1 MSDAKWSRLEN
12 AAKIFPSTTSREDT
26 KVFRFTCELTEM
38 VQEAPL
44 QAALEETLE
53 FFPFYRYSLRR
64 GLFWYFYE
72 ESREKPVVREEH
84 LPPCSK
90 LYHPDRHGLLFS
102 VTYYR
107 CRINLEVYHS
117 LTDGTGALAFLRM
130 LTIHYIKQVHGE
142 GVLSHE
148 ALRNAVPV
156 PERMSDSFARYYTGK
171 KKYEKQKV
179 KRAYRISGIRLP
191 DHQIRVIEGTAS
203 ASQILQKSHEYGTTA
218 SIFLCSVLLRA
229 IHAQMPKRAEKYP
242 VNLSVPVNLRNYFP
256 SESARNFFSVITVG
270 YDFGKN
276 LDDFAS
282 VIAAVKEGFAKELT
296 EEKVKG
302 RLNDLCALEHN
313 LLTRMVPLFLKD
325 ISLNIAHRVAAREIT
340 MAFSNIGRVDM
351 PAEMAPYLRQ
361 FGVFVSTKRMQVCL
375 CSYGDRLTMGFS
387 APFVDTSVQRH
398 FFRQLTE
405 MGIDVELTANVQ
417 EGGVAHADL

>member
-142 GVLSHE
+142 GALSHE

-156 PERMSDSFARYYTGK
+156 PERMSDSFARYYRK
-171 KKYEKQKV
+171 EK
-179 KRAYRISGIRLP
+179 IR
-191 DHQIRVIEGTAS
+191 
-203 ASQILQKSHEYGTTA
+203 
-218 SIFLCSVLLRA
+218 
-229 IHAQMPKRAEKYP
+229 
-242 VNLSVPVNLRNYFP
+242 
-256 SESARNFFSVITVG
+256 
-270 YDFGKN
+270 DFT
-276 LDDFAS
+276 F
-282 VIAAVKEGFAKELT
+282 
-296 EEKVKG
+296 
-302 RLNDLCALEHN
+302 
-313 LLTRMVPLFLKD
+313 
-325 ISLNIAHRVAAREIT
+325 
-340 MAFSNIGRVDM
+340 IG
-351 PAEMAPYLRQ
+351 
-361 FGVFVSTKRMQVCL
+361 
-375 CSYGDRLTMGFS
+375 
-387 APFVDTSVQRH
+387 
-398 FFRQLTE
+398 
-405 MGIDVELTANVQ
+405 
-417 EGGVAHADL
+417 

>member
-191 DHQIRVIEGTAS
+191 DHQIRVKAEG
-203 ASQILQKSHEYGTTA
+203 QWYPRYG
-218 SIFLCSVLLRA
+218 
-229 IHAQMPKRAEKYP
+229 K
-242 VNLSVPVNLRNYFP
+242 
-256 SESARNFFSVITVG
+256 
-270 YDFGKN
+270 
-276 LDDFAS
+276 
-282 VIAAVKEGFAKELT
+282 
-296 EEKVKG
+296 
-302 RLNDLCALEHN
+302 
-313 LLTRMVPLFLKD
+313 
-325 ISLNIAHRVAAREIT
+325 
-340 MAFSNIGRVDM
+340 
-351 PAEMAPYLRQ
+351 
-361 FGVFVSTKRMQVCL
+361 
-375 CSYGDRLTMGFS
+375 
-387 APFVDTSVQRH
+387 TSR
-398 FFRQLTE
+398 
-405 MGIDVELTANVQ
+405 
-417 EGGVAHADL
+417 

>member
-276 LDDFAS
+276 PDDFAS

-296 EEKVKG
+296 DEKVKG

-325 ISLNIAHRVAAREIT
+325 ISLNIANRVSAREIT

-387 APFVDTSVQRH
+387 APFVDTSVQRY

-417 EGGVAHADL
+417 EGGKAHADL

>member
-53 FFPFYRYSLRR
+53 VFPFYRYSLRR

-72 ESREKPVVREEH
+72 ESREKPVVRQEH

-130 LTIHYIKQVHGE
+130 LTIHYIKQVYGE

-276 LDDFAS
+276 PDDFAS

-325 ISLNIAHRVAAREIT
+325 ISLNIAHRIAANHYGFFQYWPCGYAGRNGALSAAVRRICQHQADAG
-340 MAFSNIGRVDM
+340 MPLLLWRSAYHGIFRAFRG
-351 PAEMAPYLRQ
+351 YLRTA
-361 FGVFVSTKRMQVCL
+361 S
-375 CSYGDRLTMGFS
+375 
-387 APFVDTSVQRH
+387 
-398 FFRQLTE
+398 FFQ
-405 MGIDVELTANVQ
+405 TADGN
-417 EGGVAHADL
+417 GH

>member
-72 ESREKPVVREEH
+72 ESREKPVVRQEH

-130 LTIHYIKQVHGE
+130 LTIHYIKQVYGE

-276 LDDFAS
+276 PDDFAS
-282 VIAAVKEGFAKELT
+282 VIAAVK
-296 EEKVKG
+296 
-302 RLNDLCALEHN
+302 
-313 LLTRMVPLFLKD
+313 
-325 ISLNIAHRVAAREIT
+325 
-340 MAFSNIGRVDM
+340 
-351 PAEMAPYLRQ
+351 
-361 FGVFVSTKRMQVCL
+361 
-375 CSYGDRLTMGFS
+375 
-387 APFVDTSVQRH
+387 
-398 FFRQLTE
+398 
-405 MGIDVELTANVQ
+405 
-417 EGGVAHADL
+417 

>member
-53 FFPFYRYSLRR
+53 IFPFYRYSLRR

-130 LTIHYIKQVHGE
+130 HPLYQAGTWGGSPFPRSPPQCGACA
-142 GVLSHE
+142 GAHE
-148 ALRNAVPV
+148 R
-156 PERMSDSFARYYTGK
+156 
-171 KKYEKQKV
+171 
-179 KRAYRISGIRLP
+179 
-191 DHQIRVIEGTAS
+191 
-203 ASQILQKSHEYGTTA
+203 
-218 SIFLCSVLLRA
+218 
-229 IHAQMPKRAEKYP
+229 
-242 VNLSVPVNLRNYFP
+242 
-256 SESARNFFSVITVG
+256 
-270 YDFGKN
+270 
-276 LDDFAS
+276 
-282 VIAAVKEGFAKELT
+282 
-296 EEKVKG
+296 
-302 RLNDLCALEHN
+302 
-313 LLTRMVPLFLKD
+313 
-325 ISLNIAHRVAAREIT
+325 
-340 MAFSNIGRVDM
+340 
-351 PAEMAPYLRQ
+351 
-361 FGVFVSTKRMQVCL
+361 
-375 CSYGDRLTMGFS
+375 
-387 APFVDTSVQRH
+387 
-398 FFRQLTE
+398 
-405 MGIDVELTANVQ
+405 
-417 EGGVAHADL
+417 